1 MRYYTPPWSCAASQK
16 PSQSYLLDWN
26 RIPVFL
32 CLLTC
37 ILQLLCSQSSIP
49 TCRMSLSSILLSQC
63 SSGPPQSP
71 PTTISVGLCVFCFV
85 VPIATAFILGLLVL
99 LSHYL
104 EIHSSSYFIMPNL
117 QLLFSLFFFSS
128 FFVDFSDL
136 VSFQPHL

>member
-104 EIHSSSYFIMPNL
+104 EIHIPLISLCPI
-117 QLLFSLFFFSS
+117 FSCCFHYS
-128 FFVDFSDL
+128 FFPVFSAFVIL
-136 VSFQPHL
+136 